1 MEDLVEKLLNS
12 GNKVL
17 EAAGKELPK
26 WKKLKHNK
34 EDLEFFLQ
42 FNIAHIKYRPKGNVV
57 MKDIVCTSNTKFI
70 AAFSMLKESDKKHAL
85 KKTKNDGIRTKE
97 KSSILTYNLLD
108 NTYNTLD
115 LSMWQIVN
123 FLTITPDNIEILD
136 TVIND
141 MLRRPIEKDISESK
155 VDKIDDKKNNKK
167 KSK

>member
-1 MEDLVEKLLNS
+1 MKEDLVEKLLNS

-42 FNIAHIKYRPKGNVV
+42 FNIAHIKYKPKGSVV
-57 MKDIVCTSNTKFI
+57 IKDIVCTSNTKFI
-70 AAFSMLKESDKKHAL
+70 AAFSMLKESDKKQAL
-85 KKTKNDGIRTKE
+85 KNTKNDGIRTKE

-115 LSMWQIVN
+115 LSMWQIIN
-123 FLTITPDNIEILD
+123 FLTITSDNIEILD
-136 TVIND
+136 IVIND
-141 MLRRPIEKDISESK
+141 MLKRPIEKDISKSK
-155 VDKIDDKKNNKK
+155 VDKTNDKK
-167 KSK
+167 KSR